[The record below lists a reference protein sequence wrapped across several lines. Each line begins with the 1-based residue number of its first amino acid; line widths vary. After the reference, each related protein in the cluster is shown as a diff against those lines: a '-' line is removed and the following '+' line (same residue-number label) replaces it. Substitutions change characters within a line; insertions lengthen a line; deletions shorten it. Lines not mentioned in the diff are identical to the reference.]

1 MQACCGAGLLQQI
14 LMSASWLAHSI
25 QRGGVRLPHACR
37 TSALLP
43 PGTAC
48 PPSRS
53 MGDCCRVLIDAAPPL
68 QCQLLRCPCS
78 VQVIKV
84 DHDFGTTFS
93 GVLTDRCG
101 CIRALW
107 GSYAEQR
114 GGEEVEFCAGMPTA
128 LWTPWLNKTVQ
139 KMNAA
144 AAGTAAGQQQAG
156 VQLGLQQAMH
166 ASKSMSACSAACV
179 WCWDMLQ
186 RLQSSQASP
195 NASQDGCAEQGAS
208 LSLQATPS
216 PPETCRAGWTS

>member
-1 MQACCGAGLLQQI
+1 MPSVKEHGCLLQ
-14 LMSASWLAHSI
+14 
-25 QRGGVRLPHACR
+25 GF
-37 TSALLP
+37 
-43 PGTAC
+43 
-48 PPSRS
+48 
-53 MGDCCRVLIDAAPPL
+53 IDSAPPL
-68 QCQLLRCPCS
+68 QCPLLCCPCS
-78 VQVIKV
+78 VQVVKV

-101 CIRALW
+101 RIRALW

-139 KMNAA
+139 AMNAA

-156 VQLGLQQAMH
+156 VQSGLQQAMH

-195 NASQDGCAEQGAS
+195 DSSQGGCAEQGAS
-208 LSLQATPS
+208 LSLQAPPS
-216 PPETCRAGWTS
+216 PPGTCRAGWTS